1 MKGLGRSST
10 APTATGMERLGEE
23 RKRRKRL
30 LFLPGHERRSSR
42 PGQDSLIFGLFK
54 NRESRAREK
63 RGKEGRGKG
72 KRKKK
77 EREQEKGREGRALCS
92 KVNFGRKKVTWA
104 TDQWPK

>member
-1 MKGLGRSST
+1 MQGLGRSST

-72 KRKKK
+72 KRK
-77 EREQEKGREGRALCS
+77 EEGKGREEE
-92 KVNFGRKKVTWA
+92 RKGKGKRRGL
-104 TDQWPK
+104 P